1 MPTVYQNPIVRSK
14 ALLTVIGTAA
24 LLSCVTGCSEM
35 ATDLGIKSSAPATIA
50 PKVEKVDPVTKTGRA
65 AAVLNVHMRKSY
77 KDACKYGMTL
87 TNNLPFKIT
96 NLTFRLTAIINGNVP
111 FDTQNKNFYEI
122 PPGEQ
127 QYREMTFQGVTCEE
141 IDRIEVTDP
150 GRCALAELNRF
161 NAEPGDCYKFSDV
174 ADSRLV
180 KVVKKKL

>member
-1 MPTVYQNPIVRSK
+1 MSTVYQNPFARSK
-14 ALLTVIGTAA
+14 PFLTVIGTAA
-24 LLSCVTGCSEM
+24 LLSSVTGCSEM
-35 ATDLGIKSSAPATIA
+35 ATDLGVKSSTPATIA

-65 AAVLNVHMRKSY
+65 AAVLSVHMRKSY
-77 KDACKYGMTL
+77 QDACKYGMTL

-141 IDRIEVTDP
+141 IDRIEVRDP

-161 NAEPGDCYKFSDV
+161 NAAPGDC
-174 ADSRLV
+174 
-180 KVVKKKL
+180 